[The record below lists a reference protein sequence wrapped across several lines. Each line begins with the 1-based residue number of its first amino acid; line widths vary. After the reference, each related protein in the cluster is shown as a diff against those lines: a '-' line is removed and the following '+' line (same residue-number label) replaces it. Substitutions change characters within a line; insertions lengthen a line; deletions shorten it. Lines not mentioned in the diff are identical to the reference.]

1 MWLGCLLLCSC
12 SAFVGHAQTLG
23 RGVLS
28 GTVVDPS
35 DAVIPG
41 AVVELQGQEPQ
52 RTVTDAHGQFRV
64 PLPEGAYALRVEAKG
79 FRAYS
84 RAAVKVS
91 PGHGT
96 VLTIKLEIETAKE
109 EVDVPIDS
117 GLSTD
122 ADSNKSAIVFKGE
135 QLATLSDDPAMMQQQ
150 LQAIAGADPTNPPQ
164 IYVDGFSN
172 GSIPPKNSIREI
184 RINQNPF
191 SAQYDQFGM
200 GRIEVFT
207 KPGSDKLHGSFAANY
222 GNSVL
227 NARNPYVSQPPPY
240 TNSYETG
247 DVDGPLG
254 KKSSFFLSGQY
265 SGLSENAIVN
275 ATTLD
280 SALNQ
285 VKVSESVPNQRIW
298 QSYSLR
304 LDRQLGAKDTLTGR
318 YKFED
323 TTEPNL
329 GVGLLVL
336 PSEGAAND
344 LLVQTLQLTETRIF
358 NAHVVLDQGLQY
370 IRTRQRETAASSLPA
385 VVVQGAFSGGGSP
398 TQSLDDNLDQL
409 ELQEYFSISA
419 GKHFLRAGVRYR
431 ANRDANTATAGKN
444 GQYIFPDIDTYQR
457 ARMDV
462 QAGLTGA
469 EIAAKGDGP
478 TQFSISAGKF
488 NAAIFTGDVGVYAE
502 DEWKATQN
510 LTLNYGLRLES
521 QSAFPDHLDLAPRLG
536 LAYAV
541 KPGKRKVPVAVV
553 RAGFGLF
560 YQRFASTDLLTTV
573 RQNGVTEQVYYV
585 SNPNFYAGDTSLP
598 NLSQLP
604 GTQPTV
610 YRLAPNLR
618 SPIQAQ
624 GLLGVDHSFGKYGSL
639 SANLYLR
646 KVTHQWESLN
656 VNAPLPGTGVRPM
669 GGDQN
674 VYQYSSDGVITSHL
688 FGVNGSVNAGKHL
701 TTWVFAGAGSVRG
714 DAFGPDSFPTD
725 SYDLKKDMGPY
736 PGFAPRVLALGGDAH
751 PGWDTELNLFM
762 VARAH
767 TYFNITTGQDNN
779 GDSIYNDR
787 PAFATDLTRSSVV
800 RTKYGNFDT
809 DPLPGQTIIPMNYG
823 QAPGMVFLSVRAF
836 KNFRF
841 GPREA
846 AAKPGAGAASPAGG
860 KVPPAQGRYRLQVG
874 VWADNLLNHVNP
886 GPPIGVLTSP
896 QFGQSISLGGFSQN
910 TAANRSLTLHAAFYF

>member
-1 MWLGCLLLCSC
+1 LAGY
-12 SAFVGHAQTLG
+12 AQTAPQ
-23 RGVLS
+23 GVLS

-35 DAVIPG
+35 DAAIPQ

-52 RTVTDAHGQFRV
+52 RMVTDAHGQFRV
-64 PLPEGAYALRVEAKG
+64 RLSEGAYALRVEAQG

-84 RAAVKVS
+84 RTGIKIAA
-91 PGHGT
+91 GHAT
-96 VLTIKLEIETAKE
+96 ALTIKLEIATANE
-109 EVDVPIDS
+109 EVNVPIDS

-122 ADSNKSAIVFKGE
+122 ADSNKSAIVFKGDK
-135 QLATLSDDPAMMQQQ
+135 LDTLSDDPAMMQQQ
-150 LQAIAGADPTNPPQ
+150 LQAVAGTDPSNPPQ

-172 GSIPPKNSIREI
+172 GAIPPKDSIREI

-207 KPGSDKLHGSFAANY
+207 KPGSDKLHGSFA
-222 GNSVL
+222 GNFGNNVL
-227 NARNPYVSQPPPY
+227 NARNPYVRQTPPY

-254 KKSSFFLSGQY
+254 KKSSFFFSGQY

-280 SALNQ
+280 SGLNQ

-304 LDRQLGAKDTLTGR
+304 LDRQVGAKDTLTGR
-318 YKFED
+318 YTFED

-336 PSEGAAND
+336 PSEGAANA
-344 LLVQTLQLTETRIF
+344 LLVQTLQLTESHIF

-370 IRTRQRETAASSLPA
+370 IRTRQRESPASRLPSI
-385 VVVQGAFSGGGSP
+385 VVQGAFSGGGSP

-409 ELQEYFSISA
+409 ELQEYFSISE
-419 GKHFLRAGVRYR
+419 GKHFIRTGVRYR
-431 ANRDANTATAGKN
+431 ANRDANTATASSN
-444 GQYIFPDIDTYQR
+444 GQYIFPDIETYQR

-462 QAGLTGA
+462 QAGLTGP

-478 TQFSISAGKF
+478 TQFSISAGRF
-488 NAAIFTGDVGVYAE
+488 NASIYTGDVGVYAE

-521 QSAFPDHLDLAPRLG
+521 QSAVPDHLDVAPRLG

-541 KPGKRKVPVAVV
+541 KPGKRKAPVAVL
-553 RAGFGLF
+553 RAGFGMF
-560 YQRFASTDLLTTV
+560 YHRFASSDLLTTV
-573 RQNGVTEQVYYV
+573 RQNGVTERVYYV
-585 SNPNFYAGDTSLP
+585 PDPQFYAGDTSLP
-598 NLSQLP
+598 DVSQLAA
-604 GTQPTV
+604 TQPTV

-618 SPIQAQ
+618 SPISAQ
-624 GLLGVDHSFGKYGSL
+624 GLLGLDHSFGKYGSI
-639 SANLYLR
+639 SANLFLR
-646 KVTHQWESLN
+646 KVTHQWTSLN
-656 VNAPLPGTGVRPM
+656 VNAPLPGTEVRPM

-688 FGVNGSVNAGKHL
+688 VGVNGTVNAGKRL
-701 TTWVFAGAGSVRG
+701 TAWAFAGAGHVQA
-714 DAFGPDSFPTD
+714 DAFGQESFPTD

-736 PGFAPRVLALGGDAH
+736 PGFAPRVFFWGADAH
-751 PGWDTELNLFM
+751 PGWDTEINLFM
-762 VARAH
+762 GARAH
-767 TYFNITTGQDNN
+767 SYFNITTGQDNN

-809 DPLPGQTIIPMNYG
+809 DPIQGQTIIPMNYG
-823 QAPGMVFLSVRAF
+823 DAPGMVFLSMRAF
-836 KNFRF
+836 KNFHF

-846 AAKPGAGAASPAGG
+846 APKPPPGAKAPAGG

-874 VWADNLLNHVNP
+874 IWADNVLNHVNP

-896 QFGQSISLGGFSQN
+896 EFGKSISLGGFTEN
-910 TAANRSLTLHAAFYF
+910 TAANRALTLHAAFFF